1 MTDQPGGGPEH
12 ALRLPGADDLILST
26 AQIAISL
33 AAENVARRERLE
45 DAQLAIDTADALLP
59 LVARLVPAD
68 QLHQYRRAVAEL
80 QLAYAQVT
88 GTAAPAG
95 AAPPAQPQGP
105 QQPQPPPSQQPPP
118 AARPRPRIWTPG
130 GEV

>member
-1 MTDQPGGGPEH
+1 MTDQPGGGPEQE
-12 ALRLPGADDLILST
+12 LRLPGADELILST

-95 AAPPAQPQGP
+95 EAPTAQAQG
-105 QQPQPPPSQQPPP
+105 PQPPPSQPPP